1 MKIKS
6 LFVILLLSLF
16 TLALEA
22 QVFVEGSADI
32 VLVDKQV
39 NETPDVAEEIDDDDR
54 LFFDLENGMVYCH
67 KPVKKIDF
75 HNNLPKEEFSAEVH
89 KPPIV

>member
-1 MKIKS
+1 MKIRS
-6 LFVILLLSLF
+6 LFAILLLSLF

-39 NETPDVAEEIDDDDR
+39 DATPDVVEEIDDDDR
-54 LFFDLENGMVYCH
+54 LFFDLENGMAHCH
-67 KPVKKIDF
+67 RLVKKIDF

-89 KPPIV
+89 KPPIA

>member
-1 MKIKS
+1 MKIRS
-6 LFVILLLSLF
+6 LFAILLLSLF

-39 NETPDVAEEIDDDDR
+39 DATPDVVEEIDDDDR
-54 LFFDLENGMVYCH
+54 LFFDLENGMADCH
-67 KPVKKIDF
+67 RLVKKTDF